1 MLSREQIHA
10 LPKVILHDHLDGDL
24 RPQTIIEIANEIGY
38 AELPTTDVAEL
49 TKWFVDSCSAGS
61 LEKYLRTFDHT
72 IAVMQTR
79 EHIARVSR
87 ECVLDLALDNVI
99 YAEIRVA
106 PEHFTK
112 RGLSLDDVVAAMIA
126 GYNEGVAE
134 AEVMG
139 KKIVVGTI
147 LCAMRHNDRSMEIAE
162 LAIRWREDG
171 VVGFDIAGA
180 EKGFPASNHK
190 AAFDYLR
197 REGLPFTI
205 HAGEADGVASI
216 QDALENCHAA
226 RIGHGVRLA
235 DEIRGDE
242 LTPFAREVRERGVH
256 LEMAPT
262 SNIQNGV
269 VSDYASHPIS
279 AMKKLG
285 FNVGINTDN
294 RLMSGTSASKESFEI
309 ARAHNWG
316 LVDFKE
322 VAESAAR
329 AAFATDLTRSQIL
342 NEISAYYAHLS

>member
-24 RPQTIIEIANEIGY
+24 RPQTIIEIANEISY
-38 AELPTTDVAEL
+38 TELPTTDGDEL
-49 TKWFVDSCSAGS
+49 TRWFVDSCSAGS

-79 EHIARVSR
+79 EHIRRVSR

-112 RGLSLDDVVAAMIA
+112 RGLSLDDVTDSMIT
-126 GYNEGVAE
+126 GYNEGIEE
-134 AEVMG
+134 AARSG
-139 KKIVVGTI
+139 KKIAVGTI
-147 LCAMRHNDRSMEIAE
+147 LCAMRHYDRSMEIAE
-162 LAIRWREDG
+162 LAVNWRNRG

-197 REGLPFTI
+197 SEGLPFTI

-216 QDALENCHAA
+216 KDALENCHAA

-235 DEIRGDE
+235 DEINGKD
-242 LTPFAREVRERGVH
+242 LSTFAREVRDRGVH

-262 SNIQNGV
+262 SNIQTGV
-269 VSDYASHPIS
+269 VPDYASHPIT

-294 RLMSGTSASKESFEI
+294 RLMSGTSATRESFEI
-309 ARAHNWG
+309 ARAHDWA

-322 VAESAAR
+322 IAESAAR
-329 AAFATDLTRSQIL
+329 AAFATDFTRNQIL

>member
-1 MLSREQIHA
+1 MLSREEIHA

-24 RPQTIIEIANEIGY
+24 RPQTIIEIAKEIGY
-38 AELPTTDVAEL
+38 TELPTTDVAEL

-79 EHIARVSR
+79 EHITRVSR

-126 GYNEGVAE
+126 GYKEGVAE

-139 KKIVVGTI
+139 KKIAVSTI

-162 LAIRWREDG
+162 LAIRWRDRG
-171 VVGFDIAGA
+171 VAGFDIAGA

-235 DEIRGDE
+235 DEIRENE

-262 SNIQNGV
+262 SNIQTGV

-329 AAFATDLTRSQIL
+329 AAFATDHARGQIL
-342 NEISAYYAHLS
+342 NDISAYYAHLS